1 MQTDLTWVKHTT
13 RKMKFLL
20 LVLIAAFAVASASQ
34 IECAACEWVVA
45 EADKLISE
53 NATVEEI
60 NQSACWHDFFFSI
73 RFRCSIINNVCKLVP
88 ESVRALC
95 DSLIVCDLPV
105 CNK

>member
-60 NQSACWHDFFFSI
+60 NQSACWHDFFFPYVFVAALSTTFASLFLSRFGRFVI
-73 RFRCSIINNVCKLVP
+73 R
-88 ESVRALC
+88 
-95 DSLIVCDLPV
+95 
-105 CNK
+105 